1 MSQEEKL
8 LRAKAIIENS
18 RYLVCLLGMR
28 VSSQCGCTN
37 WRSDQDAYDIE
48 TRYGCSP
55 EEMFSAEFYNT
66 RVTQFYD
73 FYKREIL
80 SKRGRIND
88 GMKSLKRLEDRGI
101 LQSIITR
108 DIYSLPKRA
117 GCKKVLEI
125 HGSIYRNVC
134 PKCRTKYPMKAVAE
148 SVGTPKCTKCGT
160 TIRPEVCLRGEMVD
174 NSLLTRAVDE
184 VGMADTLLILGS
196 RMHSQLAK
204 TYVKYF
210 EGDKIILIN
219 DQDHYADDAA
229 DLVIDGKAMEIMS
242 KLEL

>member
-1 MSQEEKL
+1 
-8 LRAKAIIENS
+8 
-18 RYLVCLLGMR
+18 
-28 VSSQCGCTN
+28 
-37 WRSDQDAYDIE
+37 
-48 TRYGCSP
+48 
-55 EEMFSAEFYNT
+55 
-66 RVTQFYD
+66 
-73 FYKREIL
+73 
-80 SKRGRIND
+80 
-88 GMKSLKRLEDRGI
+88 
-101 LQSIITR
+101 
-108 DIYSLPKRA
+108 
-117 GCKKVLEI
+117 
-125 HGSIYRNVC
+125 
-134 PKCRTKYPMKAVAE
+134 MKAVAE